1 MKLPI
6 FIQKIYNRITKA
18 KFFYVTLDV
27 CPDFTTGQSEMC
39 SYTIRSKDKDEA
51 TRMAVEKATK
61 EWCVDLEDVYVVECV
76 ETTSSELIYDIDK

>member
-1 MKLPI
+1 MKAPI
-6 FIQKIYNRITKA
+6 FIQKIYNYITKA

-51 TRMAVEKATK
+51 IRLAIEKATH
-61 EWCVDLEDVYVVECV
+61 EWNVTCDDVYVVDCV
-76 ETTSSELIYDIDK
+76 ETQSPELIYAVD